1 MKADVIIIGAGLA
14 GTASAAA
21 LAKAGREVALID
33 ARDVYPPEF
42 RAEKFGPVQMA
53 HLERMGLAEAAM
65 AQVTRHE
72 SVRIARFGHIVA
84 EGKDVEYGFHYAD
97 LVNGVRAA
105 LPDRVRR
112 ILGRVSDIATGP
124 ERQSVTMTDGTQ
136 VEGRLLIVA
145 TGSGDAIRSKAGIGR
160 TVLSPSHSLVFGF
173 SLEAA
178 PGFYPFE
185 SLCVYGKGPADRISY
200 IGIFRI
206 GDEMRVNLFVY
217 RTLDDPWTQR
227 FRAAPTET
235 LLETMPELARLCG
248 ELKVKGGVAVRPID
262 LVMAADYRRDGVVLV
277 GDGGYA
283 ESADEELRFG
293 RRVRGPEVDKRLRQ
307 RVRAAPQADPE
318 RTGVI
323 ALDRLPKRLRS
334 SRCLALAGRTDAIRR
349 LAGKDSA
356 FERCCLGP
364 ALRMQLKIGADL
376 AVNADNCVHGLGM
389 CSTLLPHRGGGDH
402 RLEIHLVR
410 VEQEADEGHLIV
422 GLVADVADD
431 DDTGMAHEAVDWRR
445 FARLRQRP
453 DGHHGAGKNDC
464 QICR

>member
-124 ERQSVTMTDGTQ
+124 DRQSVTMTDGTQ

-178 PGFYPFE
+178 PGSYPFE

-277 GDGGYA
+277 GDAFRTCCPIIGMGVVKVLTDVDRLCNHYVPRWFATPGLGSDKIAAFYDDEVKRQCDEKGHALSLYA
-283 ESADEELRFG
+283 RSLATDPGLVWRA
-293 RRVRGPEVDKRLRQ
+293 RRVRNAT
-307 RVRAAPQADPE
+307 VRRGLYAV
-318 RTGVI
+318 RH
-323 ALDRLPKRLRS
+323 
-334 SRCLALAGRTDAIRR
+334 AG
-349 LAGKDSA
+349 
-356 FERCCLGP
+356 
-364 ALRMQLKIGADL
+364 
-376 AVNADNCVHGLGM
+376 
-389 CSTLLPHRGGGDH
+389 H
-402 RLEIHLVR
+402 RL
-410 VEQEADEGHLIV
+410 
-422 GLVADVADD
+422 VAQ
-431 DDTGMAHEAVDWRR
+431 
-445 FARLRQRP
+445 ARSQLAR
-453 DGHHGAGKNDC
+453 GS
-464 QICR
+464 